1 MSRPTVSEMVHKVLA
16 DSEAGLMKM
25 AQEGG
30 EKDEKEPKTNGS
42 KAKAEEDEE
51 DAEEEEKEK
60 ESSALKVAA
69 ACDLLADNI
78 HEVIDTRSPTEKLA
92 EYAAIQEALLKSA
105 EDPPM
110 HPKSAPGT
118 GHGGSQSGLEVAPN
132 TTSGENQFDGGDT
145 GSAST
150 KHQSPKKVTPTEHNY
165 PTDAGNALETN
176 KGMMFPEQPEEVLKQ
191 SSDEKAAILIAR
203 FAQRG
208 WVKEGALTPEMR
220 ANVARVVGV
229 QDASPGAEKPQGGDL
244 SKGKNKKAMVD
255 EAIAQGVPP
264 RMASALINK
273 FAANAENPAQIS
285 AGSKPDLQSAPGA
298 SPVQSQGTATGE
310 DKQSDRTPSSGQ
322 SGGRSLISSIDSA
335 IGYTKGQA
343 KKPQK
348 GALAEVLTEP
358 AMSASKD
365 NVLQQA
371 LDNTSNAGVKISALR
386 GVLAKIAA
394 SSPEAK
400 EQLIQMVKAAEGG
413 APLPPPGEEVTGAAQ
428 ALGATP
434 PASEEAMQAAA
445 DGVTTD
451 ELATAQVMLANQ
463 AAAAAAPP
471 APAEGVPAAPEAAP
485 APAPQAPVA

>member
-1 MSRPTVSEMVHKVLA
+1 MVHKVLA
-16 DSEAGLMKM
+16 DSEAELMKV

-30 EKDEKEPKTNGS
+30 EKEPKTN
-42 KAKAEEDEE
+42 A
-51 DAEEEEKEK
+51 EEKEDEGEGEKCEDCGKVKCTCPAK
-60 ESSALKVAA
+60 EGSALKVAE
-69 ACDLLADNI
+69 ACELLADNL

-118 GHGGSQSGLEVAPN
+118 GHGGSKSGLEVAPN

-145 GSAST
+145 GAATT

-191 SSDEKAAILIAR
+191 SADERAAGILAR
-203 FAQRG
+203 FAARG
-208 WVKEGALTPEMR
+208 WVKEAGLTPEMR
-220 ANVARVVGV
+220 ANVARVVGA
-229 QDASPGAEKPQGGDL
+229 QDASSGAEKPGGGDL
-244 SKGKNKKAMVD
+244 PKGKSKKAMVD
-255 EAIAQGVPP
+255 EAVSKGVPR
-264 RMASALINK
+264 RMAESLYAK
-273 FAANAENPAQIS
+273 FAADAENPAKIT
-285 AGSKPDLQSAPGA
+285 AGSKPELQSAPGA

-310 DKQSDRTPSSGQ
+310 AKQPECCPSSGQ
-322 SGGRSLISSIDSA
+322 SGGRGLISTIDSA

-348 GALAEVLTEP
+348 GALGEVLTEP
-358 AMSASKD
+358 ALSSARD

-371 LDNTSNAGVKISALR
+371 LDSTSEAGVKISALR
-386 GVLAKIAA
+386 DTLAKIAA

-400 EQLIQMVKAAEGG
+400 AQLTEMVKAAQGG
-413 APLPPPGEEVTGAAQ
+413 SPFPAPGEEVTGAAQ

-434 PASEEAMQAAA
+434 PVSEEAMQAAA

-451 ELATAQVMLANQ
+451 ELATAQVMLANP
-463 AAAAAAPP
+463 AAAATPP
-471 APAEGVPAAPEAAP
+471 APAEGAQAAPEAAP
-485 APAPQAPVA
+485 APAPQAPPA

>member
-42 KAKAEEDEE
+42 KATAEEDEE
-51 DAEEEEKEK
+51 AEEEEKEK
-60 ESSALKVAA
+60 ESSALKVAT

-145 GSAST
+145 GSATT

-220 ANVARVVGV
+220 ANVARVVGT

-244 SKGKNKKAMVD
+244 PKGKDKKAMVD
-255 EAIAQGVPP
+255 DAIAKGVPP
-264 RMASALINK
+264 RMAHALIGK
-273 FAANAENPAQIS
+273 FAADAENPAKIS

-310 DKQSDRTPSSGQ
+310 AKQPAHTPSSGQ
-322 SGGRSLISSIDSA
+322 SGGRGLISSIDSA

-358 AMSASKD
+358 ALSASKD

-386 GVLAKIAA
+386 EVLAKIAA
-394 SSPEAK
+394 SSPEAR
-400 EQLIQMVKAAEGG
+400 EQLTKMVKAAEGG
-413 APLPPPGEEVTGAAQ
+413 VPLPPPGEEVTGAAQ

-434 PASEEAMQAAA
+434 PTSEEAMQAAA

-463 AAAAAAPP
+463 AAAAATPP
-471 APAEGVPAAPEAAP
+471 APAAGAQAAPEAAP
-485 APAPQAPVA
+485 APAAPQAPVA